1 MKSNKVLDNFF
12 RNRKGKIQRLDQ
24 ISCPDTEIRVL
35 PNLGIAV
42 DRVSCPDTDIGVLT
56 TRFPQAC
63 CFDKPTRSVPET
75 TTNTCKLQLAGF
87 GFHVLTRRQAPFG
100 PSFMS

>member
-1 MKSNKVLDNFF
+1 M
-12 RNRKGKIQRLDQ
+12 
-24 ISCPDTEIRVL
+24 

-56 TRFPQAC
+56 TRFPRAS
-63 CFDKPTRSVPET
+63 CFEKPTRSVPET
-75 TTNTCKLQLAGF
+75 TPYPSKPHLAGY

-100 PSFMS
+100 PGFMS